1 MKTAPSAD
9 RPIRNDPPLPFL
21 LISTTI
27 SPCYHYF
34 PPPKII
40 ASDMTNIM
48 KRPTDIYGRT
58 LYGDHIQLDFYPL
71 RWIPGLLMLFFS
83 HGHVPSI
90 VSVIGVLLY
99 TALFYHNQ
107 VFLIPRDTV
116 PPRLR
121 TRSKDACPSSH
132 GSRSPRSTR

>member
-1 MKTAPSAD
+1 MAPSDD
-9 RPIRNDPPLPFL
+9 RPIRNDPPLRQL

-27 SPCYHYF
+27 SCCYHYITL
-34 PPPKII
+34 PKII

-58 LYGDHIQLDFYPL
+58 LYGEHVHRDFYPL
-71 RWIPGLLMLFFS
+71 RWIPGLLILFFS
-83 HGHVPSI
+83 HGNVPSI
-90 VSVIGVLLY
+90 VWVIGVLLY

-116 PPRLR
+116 PPHLR
-121 TRSKDACPSSH
+121 TRNEDASPTSD